1 MANRSAP
8 PGGLYAHV
16 LYPDVRAA
24 MAWLCRAFAF
34 QIRLVAGDD
43 THAQLLVG
51 PGAGIILGQTRGVEP
66 MAGQLFLTVRVDDVD
81 AHRERAVAAG
91 AVETM
96 PPTTFPF
103 GERQWSCTDPW
114 GHRWAF
120 TQTVEDAV
128 PESWGARLP

>member
-16 LYPDVRAA
+16 LYPDVPAA
-24 MAWLCRAFAF
+24 ADWLCRAFGF
-34 QIRLVAGDD
+34 QIRLVAGG

-51 PGAGIILGQTRGVEP
+51 PGAGIILGEDVDELPTH
-66 MAGQLFLTVRVDDVD
+66 AALFLTVRVDDVD

-103 GERQWSCTDPW
+103 GERQWSATDPW

-128 PESWGARLP
+128 PDSWGARLP